1 MLSKEEIRKLY
12 MEDSEWERTS
22 DSWKAL
28 IPNRNF
34 NSLDITDE
42 TELEYQQRLA
52 PRFYIPIEVIK
63 QWLYPLYYNRNSINN
78 YGWIN
83 YDNVHYIESTMN
95 YKTLSELYVI
105 KKYQDYVNK
114 ISQCMAYNQFTC
126 TKQDK
131 EYWIKFSTWK
141 VPPIILDVQ
150 SIPVTAIPNYAD
162 IQGCWQLI
170 EGHSR
175 LGYLYSLQNC
185 KLLTQNIHKVYIL
198 KYKNN

>member
-1 MLSKEEIRKLY
+1 MLSKEGIRKLY
-12 MEDSEWERTS
+12 MEDFEWERTS

-34 NSLDITDE
+34 NGFDITDE
-42 TELEYQQRLA
+42 TELEYQQRLV

-63 QWLYPLYYNRNSINN
+63 QWLYPLYYNQNSTNN

-83 YDNVHYIESTMN
+83 YDNVDFIESILD

-105 KKYQDYVNK
+105 KRYQNYVNAG
-114 ISQCMAYNQFTC
+114 SQYIAYNQFTC

-131 EYWIKFSTWK
+131 EHWIKFSTWR

-162 IQGCWQLI
+162 IQGRWQLI

-175 LGYLYSLQNC
+175 LGYLYSAKNC
-185 KLLTQNIHKVYIL
+185 KILTQNIHKVYIL
-198 KYKNN
+198 KYKNA